1 MPITREWLEA
11 TDVEN
16 AEITEALLLGLGIG
30 RSFKINWHFGVT
42 EPPPAVV
49 AGDVVG
55 EAQGFYWIVTKAPA
69 VVAGDV
75 VGEAQWVYWIVTEPP
90 GVVAGDVVGEAQ
102 WVWRPFHHVRT
113 TPRREELE
121 KEPSDVEAEE
131 LKQFASWLAQRLDG
145 ISDGLESIHRK
156 NKESQKKIEKLLQI
170 SDLGDE

>member
-11 TDVEN
+11 TDVVN
-16 AEITEALLLGLGIG
+16 AEITEALLLDLGIG

-42 EPPPAVV
+42 EPPPA
-49 AGDVVG
+49 
-55 EAQGFYWIVTKAPA
+55 
-69 VVAGDV
+69 
-75 VGEAQWVYWIVTEPP
+75 
-90 GVVAGDVVGEAQ
+90 VVAGDVVGEAQ

>member
-75 VGEAQWVYWIVTEPP
+75 VGEAQWV
-90 GVVAGDVVGEAQ
+90 
-102 WVWRPFHHVRT
+102 WRPVHHVRT
-113 TPRREELE
+113 TTRREELE

>member
-1 MPITREWLEA
+1 MTITGEWLEA

-16 AEITEALLLGLGIG
+16 AELPMELLLGLGIG
-30 RSFKINWHFGVT
+30 ETFKFHSLYGVT
-42 EPPPAVV
+42 EPPVVV

-55 EAQGFYWIVTKAPA
+55 EAQGVLWPV
-69 VVAGDV
+69 
-75 VGEAQWVYWIVTEPP
+75 
-90 GVVAGDVVGEAQ
+90 
-102 WVWRPFHHVRT
+102 HHVRT
-113 TPRREELE
+113 TTRREELE

-145 ISDGLESIHRK
+145 ISDSLESIHKK